1 MLKRLKT
8 AAALLAGAAVIVLFP
23 ALRADAAEGNVTLS
37 GDGVLTLSG
46 ELTRDQI
53 LAYRQNPDV
62 TSIVAEQGAVLPA
75 DCSYLFQNTPYY
87 SDTAHMEWENVQTVD
102 LSAADASQVTNAE
115 YMFAGAD
122 YYRYPCA
129 GKAGYDSSYRSID
142 LHGLNTSRADN
153 MSSMFCA
160 CLNLADLD
168 VSGMDTSAVT
178 DMEFMFYKCG
188 RLMELDV
195 SSFST
200 SKVTTM
206 RTMFSYCE
214 SLTRLDLSSF
224 NTSKVTTMRHMFSYC
239 RSLRELDLSSFNTSK
254 VTTMEYMFLYCRSLR
269 ELDLCSFDTSHVTTI
284 ESMFKHCSNLR
295 QIMVSDRWSLAS
307 LQSSSGIFTCCEQL
321 KGGNGTHNYWNSN
334 ISSTVNQSYLAR
346 PDTPRQSGLLT
357 ADINISAQPQDT
369 IACAGDTAVLTVS
382 AWGGDLTY
390 QWQCYNAEKDAWVN
404 SGLEGSKTDSLSVPA
419 TFSRSGMKYRCVI
432 KTEYSTL
439 TTDEAELTVYPA
451 GQIISQPQYTGVT
464 VGETAGFNVKALGDP
479 LTYQWQYNSGSGWKN
494 SGAVGARTDTLHIT
508 AKMAY
513 DGYQYRCIVGSENG
527 EAVSEAAKLSV
538 IDISIYEQPKNLA
551 ILYGNSSN
559 LSVSATGDPLVY
571 QWQCNDGSGWNNIS
585 GKTSRTLPVYAES
598 AVNGSQFRCKIKSA
612 SMSSWYVISD
622 AATVTVLPRI
632 YTHPQNVTVPYGSS
646 DDVYFSCSAG
656 GIGLQYQWQYDSGS
670 GWQNSNAE
678 GAQTQQIRMTANRSR
693 DGYQYRCVIT
703 DQNGKQLTTSAA
715 LLRFETG
722 NVVLSADGVLT
733 LIGEPTRAQILAYR
747 TDQNVTAVVAAKGMV
762 LPANCAELFWNGQSI
777 YHHEYDEEYYNDYYW
792 YSDLY
797 YWKNVKS
804 IDLSQADASKVTTMR
819 KMFGSYDGRK
829 LDYDYDDEDF
839 LMGWYTLRRFGY
851 SPYTSIN
858 LSGLDTSRV
867 KDMSAMF
874 HGCTALTDL
883 RMSGIST
890 SAVTTMRKMFCKC
903 TALTTLDL
911 RSFDTA
917 KVTEMTSMF
926 SGMPA
931 VEAITVSDKWSTAAV
946 TEGNGADMF
955 CDCQKLTGGNGT
967 AFDSTKTDSS
977 YARID
982 KPGQPG
988 YLSGNA
994 QIITQPQNASAAAG
1008 KTVTL
1013 TVSASGAG
1021 LSYQWQYNSGDG
1033 WKKSNGIGAQT
1044 DTLTLTANASRS
1056 GYQYR
1061 CVVTDAHGNQATS
1074 AAATVK
1080 VVPVTVSAP
1089 QSVSGIPGST
1099 LTLSVTAT
1107 GASLS
1112 YQWQYNS
1119 GDGWKKSNGIGAQTD
1134 TLTLT
1139 ANASRSGYQ
1148 YRCVVTDAG
1157 GNTVI
1162 SDAATVTVAPVI
1174 LWSPQDVSAEA
1185 GSTVYLRCTAS
1196 GAALTY
1202 QWQYNSGSGWK
1213 NSNAAGAQTTLLTL
1227 TANANRSGYQYRCVV
1242 TDQYGNTVISD
1253 AAAVTVK

>member
-1 MLKRLKT
+1 MIKGMKT
-8 AAALLAGAAVIVLFP
+8 AAALLTGAAVIVLFP

-122 YYRYPCA
+122 YYRYPYA

-178 DMEFMFYKCG
+178 DMECMFSNCG

-206 RTMFSYCE
+206 SAMFSYCG

-269 ELDLCSFDTSHVTTI
+269 ELDLCSFDTSHVTSIT
-284 ESMFKHCSNLR
+284 SMFKSCSNLR

-307 LQSSSGIFTCCEQL
+307 LQSGSDIFKYCEQL
-321 KGGNGTHNYWNSN
+321 KGGNGTPNRNSN
-334 ISSTVNQSYLAR
+334 SSLTLNQSYLAR
-346 PDTPRQSGLLT
+346 PDTPRQYGLLT

-598 AVNGSQFRCKIKSA
+598 AVNGTQFRCKIKSA

-733 LIGEPTRAQILAYR
+733 LIGEPTRAQIQAYR
-747 TDQNVTAVVAAKGMV
+747 QNLNVTAVVAARGMV

-829 LDYDYDDEDF
+829 LDYDYDGEDF
-839 LMGWYTLRRFGY
+839 LMGRYTLRRFGY

-903 TALTTLDL
+903 TALTALDL
-911 RSFDTA
+911 RCFDTA

-926 SGMPA
+926 SGMSA

-1013 TVSASGAG
+1013 TVAAS
-1021 LSYQWQYNSGDG
+1021 
-1033 WKKSNGIGAQT
+1033 
-1044 DTLTLTANASRS
+1044 
-1056 GYQYR
+1056 
-1061 CVVTDAHGNQATS
+1061 
-1074 AAATVK
+1074 
-1080 VVPVTVSAP
+1080 
-1089 QSVSGIPGST
+1089 
-1099 LTLSVTAT
+1099 

-1139 ANASRSGYQ
+1139 ANVSRSGYQ

-1174 LWSPQDVSAEA
+1174 LWSPQDVNAEA

-1227 TANANRSGYQYRCVV
+1227 TANASRSGYQYRCVV